1 MDLKTLFDNYGC
13 DKGRKK
19 HHYYLEY
26 EKYFESVKDEP
37 INLLEVGTYLGAS
50 TQAFHDYFTKAN
62 IYTIDVFQRTKPAHL
77 PILKESR
84 VRWLKA
90 NSMDASLGTKIR
102 NEWDDIKF
110 DFIIDDGAHW
120 PEANLKTFKNLM
132 PFLKDDGTY
141 FIEDVWPMD
150 RMTQSEL
157 EHKWLLKNPE
167 KFNMLQYNMFITQ
180 LDRYKTKHH
189 DRRKETHCGDTY
201 IIAIKK

>member
-13 DKGRKK
+13 DKGTKK
-19 HHYYLEY
+19 HHYYMEY
-26 EKYFESVKDEP
+26 EKYFELVKDEP
-37 INLLEVGTYLGAS
+37 INSLEIGTYLGAS
-50 TQAFHDYFTKAN
+50 TQAFHDYFPKAN
-62 IYTIDVFQRTKPAHL
+62 IYTIDIFQRTKPAHL

-90 NSMDASLGTKIR
+90 NSMDASVGTKIR

-189 DRRKETHCGDTY
+189 DRRKETHHGDTY